1 MTFVS
6 RFTTTSL
13 LSLWAP
19 FYVKEIIL
27 YLFKHLLSV
36 THNQTYEYGDLTTLC
51 LNPQTAK

>member
-36 THNQTYEYGDLTTLC
+36 THNQTHEYGDLTSLC